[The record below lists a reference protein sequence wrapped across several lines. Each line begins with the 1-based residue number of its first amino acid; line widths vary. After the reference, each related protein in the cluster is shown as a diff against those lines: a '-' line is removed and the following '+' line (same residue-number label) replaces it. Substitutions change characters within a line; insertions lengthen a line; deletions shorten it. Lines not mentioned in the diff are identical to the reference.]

1 MSRSVQEV
9 NPLRAPAGT
18 VLALMGNEA
27 IARGAIEGGVYVV
40 SGYPG
45 TPSSEVLMTL
55 HRFGKDLGIYAEW
68 AVNERVAF
76 EIGLGAAI
84 GGARALVTM
93 KAPGANVAADPILSA
108 AYCGVDGGL
117 VVLIADD
124 PGPHTTQT
132 EQDSRWFARL
142 AKLPM
147 LTPSDPQEAKDFT
160 KLAFDISEE
169 VNLPVLLRTTT
180 RVNHTV
186 GEVVLGE
193 AKPPQKF
200 KSFVR
205 DPPRFV
211 RAGMRWN
218 LERHK
223 WLNKQLS
230 LMEDVVSRYNVNK
243 VIGSGDVCIVC
254 EGVAYNYVVE
264 AVSELGIEDKV
275 RIIKLALLHPL
286 PTNLLRDAIKGSRK
300 VIVVEEL
307 DPYVE
312 DGIKKLLYE
321 LNLNIEVVGKE
332 EGILPLEGELTP
344 TLVKA
349 ALAKAIGIRYETP
362 STPTAQA
369 LEVPARPPPLC
380 PSCPHRY
387 SYLAM
392 KFGIAK
398 AGFKVSEV
406 PIIGDIGCYAL
417 SVSPPINA
425 IWTEHSMGAS
435 ISMAMGLKVGGYPK
449 PVIATIGDSTFYHG
463 GLQPLLEAIHKRVD
477 ILVIILDNSVVAMT
491 GHQSTP
497 EWGRTET
504 GKETRPV
511 DIVEVVKSMGAD
523 NVAVVDPYNI
533 DEMTDIIADYL
544 RKPGVNVIVARHPCA
559 LMEVRAKGV
568 SKRYT
573 VLPEKCI
580 GCRACVSVTG
590 CPAIYME
597 GGKAKIMLEDC
608 FGCGLCVKYCPQN
621 AIVEVKER

>member
-1 MSRSVQEV
+1 MGRGLQEV
-9 NPLRAPAGT
+9 NPLTAPAGT

-55 HRFGKDLGIYAEW
+55 HRFGKGLDMYAEW

-132 EQDSRWFARL
+132 EQDSRWFAKL

-147 LTPSDPQEAKDFT
+147 ITPSDPQEAKDLT
-160 KLAFDISEE
+160 KAAFDISEE
-169 VNLPVLLRTTT
+169 IKLPVLLRTTT

-193 AKPPQKF
+193 VKPPQKF

-211 RAGMRWN
+211 RAGMKWN
-218 LERHK
+218 LERHR

-230 LMEDVVSRYNVNK
+230 MVEDVVSKYGINK
-243 VIGSGDVCIVC
+243 VVGEGDVYIVC
-254 EGVAYNYVVE
+254 EGVAYNYVIE

-275 RIIKLALLHPL
+275 KIIKLGLLYPL
-286 PTNLLRDAIKGSRK
+286 PINFLKDVIKDCK
-300 VIVVEEL
+300 KIVVVEEL
-307 DPYVE
+307 DPYIE
-312 DGIKKLLYE
+312 EGIKKLLYE
-321 LNLNIEVVGKE
+321 LNLSIEVVGKE
-332 EGILPLEGELTP
+332 EGILSMEGELTP
-344 TLVKA
+344 TSVKA
-349 ALAKAIGIRYETP
+349 ALAKVLGIKYEVGVSS
-362 STPTAQA
+362 STK
-369 LEVPARPPPLC
+369 LKEVPVRPPPLC

-387 SYLAM
+387 SYLAIR
-392 KFGIAK
+392 FGIAK

-417 SVSPPINA
+417 SVNPPISA

-435 ISMAMGLKVGGYPK
+435 ISMAMGLKVSGYPK

-463 GLQPLLEAIHKRVD
+463 GLQPLLEAIHKRVN

-497 EWGRTET
+497 EWSRTET
-504 GKETRPV
+504 GKETKAV

-523 NVAVVDPYNI
+523 NITVVDPYNI
-533 DEMTDIIADYL
+533 DEMTNMVAEYL
-544 RKPGVNVIVARHPCA
+544 KKPGVNVIIARHPCA
-559 LMEVRAKGV
+559 LMEVRARGV
-568 SKRYT
+568 IKRYT
-573 VLPEKCI
+573 VLSEKCI
-580 GCRACVSVTG
+580 GCRACISMTG

-608 FGCGLCVKYCPQN
+608 FGCGLCVRYCPQN
-621 AIVEVKER
+621 AIVEVEKR